1 MYAANGRI
9 TRLNEEEEFQ
19 QKIDNLIKK
28 LEVMEREKKHLLG
41 DLRHLKLMLVQV
53 DGIEGK
59 FDEEDREWRE
69 FLEEFEDIIEPH
81 ELENPELMLPGQA
94 RPDIPVSWMMKKMK
108 LKVTLRSKG
117 RKSFR

>member
-1 MYAANGRI
+1 MYAANSRRTG
-9 TRLNEEEEFQ
+9 LNEKEALEES
-19 QKIDNLIKK
+19 ISNLEKK
-28 LEVMEREKKHLLG
+28 LNDAEREKKQLLG
-41 DLRHLKLMLVQV
+41 DLKHLKLMLFKV